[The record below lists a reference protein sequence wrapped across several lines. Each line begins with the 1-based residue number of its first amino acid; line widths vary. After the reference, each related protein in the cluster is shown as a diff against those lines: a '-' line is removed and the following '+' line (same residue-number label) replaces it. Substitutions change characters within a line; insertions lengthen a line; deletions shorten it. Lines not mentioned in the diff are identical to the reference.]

1 MSNDLIGETREAMAM
16 LTGHPIVEFEP
27 AADVILRDESG
38 EYKRSKSLPWI
49 KLSLAFGDELEK
61 CKGAPLS
68 VFLCICMHVNEN
80 GHAWP
85 GIRKICQRT
94 GYSNDAVISAVR
106 KLKDIGLIKVIPR
119 KGRSTIYAPLFA
131 AYGKAEPGVPK
142 TGTAAGVQEN
152 RNGGVP
158 KTGTVPFRKT
168 GTKQEERT
176 KEQEPMGA
184 DARALAPSGEE
195 SEATSPRRRRDPFEI
210 EADFEARRAQGR
222 AAGLDRAAAAHPLAG
237 RWPHLVDL
245 ARSFEDAN
253 GTRLADLPK
262 SQVPLWAKQLEGHYQ
277 AGLTLDDER
286 ELVRMAKAK
295 KWDLY
300 SPGSADKLIGHLRR
314 KSATLSEPTYAKP
327 SF

>member
-1 MSNDLIGETREAMAM
+1 MDKETNGYKTLKGM
-16 LTGHPIVEFEP
+16 LTEDKPVAFRPILKRITGNYCAALMLAQLMYWAP
-27 AADVILRDESG
+27 KAADEWIYKTDAEMGEEICASEDELQSARARLVKLKFIETKRIGLPAKMHYRVNFEAIITTISPENDCENQPEEVPSVPENVRNLLPEMSGTSSGGHSATSSG
-38 EYKRSKSLPWI
+38 ECPEHTYT
-49 KLSLAFGDELEK
+49 
-61 CKGAPLS
+61 
-68 VFLCICMHVNEN
+68 EN
-80 GHAWP
+80 TSE
-85 GIRKICQRT
+85 IT
-94 GYSNDAVISAVR
+94 TSD
-106 KLKDIGLIKVIPR
+106 
-119 KGRSTIYAPLFA
+119 
-131 AYGKAEPGVPK
+131 
-142 TGTAAGVQEN
+142 
-152 RNGGVP
+152 
-158 KTGTVPFRKT
+158 
-168 GTKQEERT
+168 
-176 KEQEPMGA
+176 GA
-184 DARALAPSGEE
+184 DAHALPPGGE

-237 RWPHLVDL
+237 RWPHLVDI
-245 ARSFEDAN
+245 ARAFEDAN

-277 AGLTLDDER
+277 ADLTPDDER

>member
-152 RNGGVP
+152 RNSGVP

-176 KEQEPMGA
+176 KEQEGA
-184 DARALAPSGEE
+184 DARALVPPGEGDGKR
-195 SEATSPRRRRDPFEI
+195 TRRDALDIQMSF
-210 EADFEARRAQGR
+210 DTLKAQGR
-222 AAGLDRAAAAHPLAG
+222 AEGRDRSAAAHPMAG
-237 RWPHLVDL
+237 RWPHLVDHCR
-245 ARSFEDAN
+245 AFEAAS
-253 GTRLADLPK
+253 GLSAADLTR
-262 SQVPLWAKQLEGHYQ
+262 SQLAKWARDLEGHVQ
-277 AGLTLDDER
+277 AGLVADDER
-286 ELVRMAKAK
+286 RLYGMARAE
-295 KWDLY
+295 KWKVY
-300 SPGSADKLIGHLRR
+300 SPGSMDSLIATMR
-314 KSATLSEPTYAKP
+314 KGAATHAVEQPARPLY
-327 SF
+327 

>member
-1 MSNDLIGETREAMAM
+1 MSICLHINEHG
-16 LTGHPIVEFEP
+16 
-27 AADVILRDESG
+27 
-38 EYKRSKSLPWI
+38 KS
-49 KLSLAFGDELEK
+49 
-61 CKGAPLS
+61 
-68 VFLCICMHVNEN
+68 
-80 GHAWP
+80 WP
-85 GIRKICQRT
+85 GIRTICEET
-94 GYSNDAVISAVR
+94 GYESATVVAAIR
-106 KLKDIGLIKVIPR
+106 KLKEIGLVRVTPR
-119 KGRSTIYAPLFA
+119 KRSETTIYEPMLA
-131 AYGKAEPGVPK
+131 AFGKSNPKVFRKSKHPGVSESETQVFQK
-142 TGTAAGVQEN
+142 VKHGVSE
-152 RNGGVP
+152 
-158 KTGTVPFRKT
+158 T
-168 GTKQEERT
+168 ET
-176 KEQEPMGA
+176 KEEPKKKNQQEEPMGA
-184 DARALAPSGEE
+184 DAHALVPPGGE

-277 AGLTLDDER
+277 ADLTPDDER
-286 ELVRMAKAK
+286 ELVRLAKAK